1 MVKRAAIAL
10 VWFYTGW
17 YAGAA
22 VLHFLD
28 LSPMVGP
35 IVGVVA
41 ALVTV
46 VNPNGLI
53 WKSATIAAPAPAVP
67 STASTQLG

>member
-22 VLHFLD
+22 ILHFLG
-28 LSPMVGP
+28 LTPMLGP
-35 IVGVVA
+35 VVGVVA

-46 VNPNGLI
+46 LNPNGLI
-53 WKSATIAAPAPAVP
+53 WKSAAIAEPAPAVA
-67 STASTQLG
+67 STASTQPG